1 MMETEETLS
10 TLTTAYD
17 RIVGQTAFLRLYA
30 FHRADEDAFG
40 EYTAASRGLDRIAD
54 DHLGVLAQ
62 IGQAKRAACHQVIV
76 ALRDGGLARA
86 GDKRAALHFRVGDG
100 SHLAGVVGH
109 LADKAEHAVHG
120 RYEIV
125 LVDAARAALVQR
137 QRIRPVAR
145 TAGDDLGAD
154 RRGAAGASGCPS

>member
-1 MMETEETLS
+1 MS
-10 TLTTAYD
+10 
-17 RIVGQTAFLRLYA
+17 
-30 FHRADEDAFG
+30 FG

-125 LVDAARAALVQR
+125 LVDWPLELPLSSVSVSAQSPGLRAMTSALTVVVLR
-137 QRIRPVAR
+137 V
-145 TAGDDLGAD
+145 L
-154 RRGAAGASGCPS
+154 SGCPS